1 MVETRLSEGVLFSM
15 DEDALKL
22 YLDSEDL
29 NVTLKKAVEV
39 RRPDLVA
46 RLNQGRHAR
55 KARAV
60 FTVVLPPVAS

>member
-1 MVETRLSEGVLFSM
+1 M